1 MKCSV
6 FIATSLDGY
15 IARRDGSIDWLES
28 FEPVEGEDYGYRAFM
43 DSVDTIV
50 VGRNTF
56 DTVAAFPFWPY
67 EDKRV
72 VVLTS
77 RPVVLP
83 AHAPPAGISAV
94 ADVQALYT
102 SLEAEGADRV
112 YVDGGKTI
120 QQFLSAGLID
130 DLTITVLPIL
140 LGGGIPLFGAMG
152 AEQRLQLAESRAYP
166 NGFVQGRYACAP
178 RIREQRQG

>member
-15 IARRDGSIDWLES
+15 IARKDGSIDWLES
-28 FEPVEGEDYGYRAFM
+28 VEPVEGEDYGYRVFM
-43 DSVDTIV
+43 DGVDTVV

-56 DTVAAFPFWPY
+56 DTVATFPSWPY

-72 VVLTS
+72 RVLTS
-77 RPVVLP
+77 RPLVLP
-83 AHAPPAGISAV
+83 AHAPPAGIAAV
-94 ADVQALYT
+94 ADMQTLYN
-102 SLEAEGADRV
+102 SLAAEGAGSV

-120 QQFLSAGLID
+120 QQFLSAGLLD

-140 LGGGIPLFGAMG
+140 LGGGIPLFGEMDAG
-152 AEQRLQLAESRAYP
+152 QRLQLAESRAFP
-166 NGFVQGRYACAP
+166 NGCVQQRYRCGP
-178 RIREQRQG
+178 GLREQRQD